1 MKKII
6 TLLGSTGSIGTQT
19 LDVVRMHGLE
29 VYALAAYHNV
39 SLLEQ
44 QVREFHPKK
53 VCIFDESCYPALRDA
68 LSDLS
73 VEILTGDHRHF
84 SQAYL
89 WIQFAVCIVFL
100 ADFFI
105 RLARSE
111 RRTRFF
117 LRNLLFLLLS
127 IPYLNLV
134 DWFSLEL
141 ARGWAMLIGLTPL
154 LRGFLALYIFV
165 AWLARNRFNQLLAA
179 YLFSVLVFTYLA
191 SLVFYDYEILVNPRL
206 TDYGDALWWAWM
218 NVTTV
223 GAAIFPVTAVG
234 KVVCVL
240 LPIVGMIFFPI
251 FTVYISQYYTGKKSS
266 N

>member
-1 MKKII
+1 MNQ
-6 TLLGSTGSIGTQT
+6 LQT
-19 LDVVRMHGLE
+19 PFVRNLSLNI
-29 VYALAAYHNV
+29 VTLAAGA
-39 SLLEQ
+39 LLLL
-44 QVREFHPKK
+44 
-53 VCIFDESCYPALRDA
+53 AM
-68 LSDLS
+68 S

-141 ARGWAMLIGLTPL
+141 ARGWAMLIGADAALSGFSGALHHRRMARQEPLQSTAGGLSFFGAGLHLSGVAGL
-154 LRGFLALYIFV
+154 LRLRDSGQSPPGRLRRCTVVGLDERHDGRGRDLPRHGRGEGRLRAAAHRRHDLLPDLHGLHFTILYGKKEQQ
-165 AWLARNRFNQLLAA
+165 LTNRARN
-179 YLFSVLVFTYLA
+179 
-191 SLVFYDYEILVNPRL
+191 
-206 TDYGDALWWAWM
+206 
-218 NVTTV
+218 
-223 GAAIFPVTAVG
+223 AIFAG
-234 KVVCVL
+234 
-240 LPIVGMIFFPI
+240 
-251 FTVYISQYYTGKKSS
+251 
-266 N
+266 

>member
-1 MKKII
+1 MNQ
-6 TLLGSTGSIGTQT
+6 LQT
-19 LDVVRMHGLE
+19 PFVRNLSLNI
-29 VYALAAYHNV
+29 VTLAAGA
-39 SLLEQ
+39 LLLL
-44 QVREFHPKK
+44 
-53 VCIFDESCYPALRDA
+53 AM
-68 LSDLS
+68 S

-100 ADFFI
+100 ADFFHPAGAQRSAVRVFPPQPALPCSCRSPTSI
-105 RLARSE
+105 WSIGFAGARAWLGHAH
-111 RRTRFF
+111 RTDAAA
-117 LRNLLFLLLS
+117 S
-127 IPYLNLV
+127 
-134 DWFSLEL
+134 
-141 ARGWAMLIGLTPL
+141 
-154 LRGFLALYIFV
+154 GFLALYIIV

-206 TDYGDALWWAWM
+206 ADYGDALWWAWM